1 MEGHQIAA
9 VAAEQR
15 EYGLMSESF
24 FACNL
29 SALAEATVR
38 RTSAIS
44 VAVSDPLRV
53 ESTVR
58 KSNRL
63 NIWHRLASIST
74 LRLVSRLDTNGWK
87 IRIISEPS
95 WAPSIR
101 ALPST
106 RNANPNDFRIILFR
120 KVVLIMPL
128 VQCKLLLRHCG
139 SRAHNFGRAARISIF
154 IDRSKGHLLPQMF
167 RWLCQ
172 NQILWP
178 RHGIP
183 AFESLQLC

>member
-1 MEGHQIAA
+1 MTFLFFLGKCRDFYYISWTKVSPKQARFKEGMEGHQIAA

-74 LRLVSRLDTNGWK
+74 LRLVSKLDTNG
-87 IRIISEPS
+87 
-95 WAPSIR
+95 
-101 ALPST
+101 
-106 RNANPNDFRIILFR
+106 
-120 KVVLIMPL
+120 
-128 VQCKLLLRHCG
+128 
-139 SRAHNFGRAARISIF
+139 
-154 IDRSKGHLLPQMF
+154 
-167 RWLCQ
+167 
-172 NQILWP
+172 
-178 RHGIP
+178 
-183 AFESLQLC
+183 